1 MKYLTPI
8 ICLIVIMTSSMDL
21 MIIIPI
27 SIILITIL
35 LITKSY
41 NKFDKNQIDNDPK
54 QSFWW

>member
-1 MKYLTPI
+1 
-8 ICLIVIMTSSMDL
+8 MTSSMDL